1 MAWTP
6 LGVALKKPPA
16 KLGCWDWMA
25 EGEGDEKR
33 DMMSALAD
41 WDLLEIGPEAGGE
54 LERGGAEGVR
64 KSRSKIL
71 EAEEGAG

>member
-1 MAWTP
+1 
-6 LGVALKKPPA
+6 
-16 KLGCWDWMA
+16 MA